1 MAQGYDRIAG
11 RSLERLSALS
21 DGIFAIAMTILVLEL
36 RVPVLDT
43 VHAQK
48 TLWSAGAV
56 SQEQAVLDAL
66 RDVAPRLLIY
76 VMSFLTL
83 GIFWLAQQSQLDGLA
98 TTTRR
103 LTWIHLA
110 LLFAVTLMP
119 FSTALLGEYIDFRL
133 ALVVYWLNLLLL
145 GGLLWSALRYA
156 RRQDVLG
163 EAFTREL
170 VAASERRIVV
180 YQLLYAAAVMSAVF
194 NTYLAIG
201 LLVLLQLNSVIS
213 PQLWPLNRVG

>member
-1 MAQGYDRIAG
+1 
-11 RSLERLSALS
+11 
-21 DGIFAIAMTILVLEL
+21 MTILVLEL
-36 RVPVLDT
+36 RVPVLEA

-48 TLWSAGAV
+48 TLWSAGVV

-83 GIFWLAQQSQLDGLA
+83 GSFWLAQQSQLDGLA

-119 FSTALLGEYIDFRL
+119 FSTALL
-133 ALVVYWLNLLLL
+133 
-145 GGLLWSALRYA
+145 
-156 RRQDVLG
+156 
-163 EAFTREL
+163 
-170 VAASERRIVV
+170 
-180 YQLLYAAAVMSAVF
+180 
-194 NTYLAIG
+194 NTYLAIA

-213 PQLWPLNRVG
+213 PRLWPLNRVG